1 MTQDVTTNAHKKLEE
16 NLWTGKVVI
25 AVSWTGLCG
34 WLWLAMVYGMA
45 TAKPVPGT
53 TQESMNMALGM
64 AVTLTTGCVG
74 SVWLLGC
81 VVVLVLY
88 ALFRR

>member
-1 MTQDVTTNAHKKLEE
+1 MTQDVTTDPNKKIQD

-25 AVSWTGLCG
+25 AVLWTGLCG
-34 WLWLAMVYGMA
+34 WLWLTMVYGMA
-45 TAKPVPGT
+45 LHEPVPGT
-53 TQESMNMALGM
+53 SAESNNMALGM

-74 SVWLLGC
+74 GVWLLGC

>member
-1 MTQDVTTNAHKKLEE
+1 MTQDATDPNKKLQD

-25 AVSWTGLCG
+25 AVFWTGICG
-34 WLWLAMVYGMA
+34 WLWLTMVYGMA
-45 TAKPVPGT
+45 SVKPAPGS

-81 VVVLVLY
+81 LVVLVIY
-88 ALFRR
+88 ALLRR